1 MAEKKRQYS
10 RALAQKRCLE
20 AIERAILINKSEAE
34 RPFVFQV
41 QELVVF
47 GPLVDTDAP
56 TVHGVDILATTARHH
71 RYQNRDE
78 AFHSDSEDF
87 INKYAPFSICSWR
100 FREEFPEKDMLNY
113 LKGRHMGIVTMYG
126 QQDRAL
132 LDDGGFFTIIRDGRV
147 QVAPQ
152 LYVANLFGQSSFGRD
167 KRQTNYAALGT
178 ALFRAMKEHPDAT
191 FRVPYGL
198 GCRLAGGNWA
208 TVLNLIKE
216 AANAWNV
223 NVEIWA
229 LPKKVKD

>member
-56 TVHGVDILATTARHH
+56 AVHGVDILATTARHH

-126 QQDRAL
+126 QQARAL
-132 LDDGGFFTIIRDGRV
+132 LDDGRFFETAGF
-147 QVAPQ
+147 
-152 LYVANLFGQSSFGRD
+152 
-167 KRQTNYAALGT
+167 
-178 ALFRAMKEHPDAT
+178 
-191 FRVPYGL
+191 
-198 GCRLAGGNWA
+198 RLTSWM
-208 TVLNLIKE
+208 
-216 AANAWNV
+216 
-223 NVEIWA
+223 
-229 LPKKVKD
+229 P

>member
-71 RYQNRDE
+71 RYRNRDE

-87 INKYAPFSICSWR
+87 INKHAPFSICSWR
-100 FREEFPEKDMLNY
+100 FREEFPEKDIQN
-113 LKGRHMGIVTMYG
+113 I
-126 QQDRAL
+126 
-132 LDDGGFFTIIRDGRV
+132 
-147 QVAPQ
+147 
-152 LYVANLFGQSSFGRD
+152 
-167 KRQTNYAALGT
+167 
-178 ALFRAMKEHPDAT
+178 
-191 FRVPYGL
+191 
-198 GCRLAGGNWA
+198 
-208 TVLNLIKE
+208 
-216 AANAWNV
+216 
-223 NVEIWA
+223 
-229 LPKKVKD
+229 

>member
-71 RYQNRDE
+71 RYRNRDE

-100 FREEFPEKDMLNY
+100 FREEFPEKW
-113 LKGRHMGIVTMYG
+113 I
-126 QQDRAL
+126 
-132 LDDGGFFTIIRDGRV
+132 
-147 QVAPQ
+147 
-152 LYVANLFGQSSFGRD
+152 
-167 KRQTNYAALGT
+167 
-178 ALFRAMKEHPDAT
+178 
-191 FRVPYGL
+191 
-198 GCRLAGGNWA
+198 C
-208 TVLNLIKE
+208 
-216 AANAWNV
+216 
-223 NVEIWA
+223 
-229 LPKKVKD
+229 

>member
-71 RYQNRDE
+71 RYRNRDE

-113 LKGRHMGIVTMYG
+113 LKGWHMGIVTMYG

-132 LDDGGFFTIIRDGRV
+132 LDEGRFFTIIRDGKV
-147 QVAPQ
+147 QADQ
-152 LYVANLFGQSSFGRD
+152 LDALKELFEVGHEHRYADAGRLLRETERD
-167 KRQTNYAALGT
+167 SG
-178 ALFRAMKEHPDAT
+178 T
-191 FRVPYGL
+191 FREPCLSGPALRYYASGL
-198 GCRLAGGNWA
+198 GYSIA
-208 TVLNLIKE
+208 V
-216 AANAWNV
+216 
-223 NVEIWA
+223 
-229 LPKKVKD
+229 

>member
-56 TVHGVDILATTARHH
+56 AVHGVDILATTARHH

-126 QQDRAL
+126 KQDRTL
-132 LDDGGFFTIIRDGRV
+132 LDDGRFFTIIRDGRV
-147 QVAPQ
+147 QADQ
-152 LYVANLFGQSSFGRD
+152 LD
-167 KRQTNYAALGT
+167 ALKE
-178 ALFRAMKEHPDAT
+178 LFRGKA
-191 FRVPYGL
+191 
-198 GCRLAGGNWA
+198 
-208 TVLNLIKE
+208 
-216 AANAWNV
+216 
-223 NVEIWA
+223 
-229 LPKKVKD
+229 

>member
-78 AFHSDSEDF
+78 AFHSDNEDF
-87 INKYAPFSICSWR
+87 ILDILPTAKAGGFLHQPPLRSNRSCCVLHDVR
-100 FREEFPEKDMLNY
+100 
-113 LKGRHMGIVTMYG
+113 
-126 QQDRAL
+126 QAL
-132 LDDGGFFTIIRDGRV
+132 LPVCPTVR
-147 QVAPQ
+147 
-152 LYVANLFGQSSFGRD
+152 YVL
-167 KRQTNYAALGT
+167 
-178 ALFRAMKEHPDAT
+178 
-191 FRVPYGL
+191 V
-198 GCRLAGGNWA
+198 
-208 TVLNLIKE
+208 
-216 AANAWNV
+216 
-223 NVEIWA
+223 
-229 LPKKVKD
+229 

>member
-56 TVHGVDILATTARHH
+56 AVHGVDILATTARHH

-87 INKYAPFSICSWR
+87 INKCC
-100 FREEFPEKDMLNY
+100 
-113 LKGRHMGIVTMYG
+113 G
-126 QQDRAL
+126 QAFL
-132 LDDGGFFTIIRDGRV
+132 
-147 QVAPQ
+147 
-152 LYVANLFGQSSFGRD
+152 
-167 KRQTNYAALGT
+167 
-178 ALFRAMKEHPDAT
+178 
-191 FRVPYGL
+191 
-198 GCRLAGGNWA
+198 
-208 TVLNLIKE
+208 
-216 AANAWNV
+216 
-223 NVEIWA
+223 
-229 LPKKVKD
+229 

>member
-126 QQDRAL
+126 QQNRAL
-132 LDDGGFFTIIRDGRV
+132 LDDGGEYTKWGIRLPFRSERV
-147 QVAPQ
+147 W
-152 LYVANLFGQSSFGRD
+152 QS
-167 KRQTNYAALGT
+167 
-178 ALFRAMKEHPDAT
+178 
-191 FRVPYGL
+191 
-198 GCRLAGGNWA
+198 AGM
-208 TVLNLIKE
+208 L
-216 AANAWNV
+216 AANRARFPTYTELCYGSELGSVDSPNLAAHDMPLEEAV
-223 NVEIWA
+223 YESESRAAHLTCKRRAGNGRGCQRMPEHF
-229 LPKKVKD
+229 